1 MKQVEINETVK
12 VGHIQPQTNYQFL
25 TMIGRPV
32 TGWKLVV
39 KRVFDLI
46 VGLVGTVLSSP
57 IVLIFAILVKLTS
70 KGPAF
75 YKQERV
81 GLMGK
86 SFNVIKL
93 RSMYQNAEARTGAVW
108 APKNDPRITPVGRF
122 MRKTRVDELP
132 QFWNVLKGDMSLV
145 GPRPERPVLTEEFS
159 QQFADFPKRLR
170 IIPGIT
176 GYAQINGGY
185 DITPDA
191 KCKLDNYY
199 IEHFSVWFDI
209 KMLLGTVKI
218 VFTGDGAR

>member
-1 MKQVEINETVK
+1 M
-12 VGHIQPQTNYQFL
+12 
-25 TMIGRPV
+25 
-32 TGWKLVV
+32 
-39 KRVFDLI
+39 
-46 VGLVGTVLSSP
+46 
-57 IVLIFAILVKLTS
+57 
-70 KGPAF
+70 
-75 YKQERV
+75 
-81 GLMGK
+81 
-86 SFNVIKL
+86 
-93 RSMYQNAEARTGAVW
+93 
-108 APKNDPRITPVGRF
+108 GRF

-159 QQFADFPKRLR
+159 QQFEDFPKRLR